1 MPITLKQ
8 LLMLTVDLVA
18 RKVRR
23 FVLNRKLDREY
34 INRDYYRELMTEAH
48 NGRRETDRRIVM
60 LEMQR
65 RDI

>member
-1 MPITLKQ
+1 MQMTLKE
-8 LLMLTVDLVA
+8 LLMLTIDLLS

-23 FVLNRKLDREY
+23 FVLDRKLAREY
-34 INRDYYRELMTEAH
+34 INRDYYRELIDEAQR
-48 NGRRETDRRIVM
+48 GRRDTDRRIVM